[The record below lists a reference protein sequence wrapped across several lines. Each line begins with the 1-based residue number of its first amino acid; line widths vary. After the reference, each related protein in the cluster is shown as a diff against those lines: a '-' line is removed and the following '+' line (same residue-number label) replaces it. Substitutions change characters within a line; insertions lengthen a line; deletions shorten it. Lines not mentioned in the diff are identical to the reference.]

1 MASLGISVKKASF
14 INLDGGSGPFFVQ
27 YNPTQ
32 FQYKKGLSW
41 KDHEVQ
47 GKEAKSLEYQTS
59 KPASLSMEL
68 LFDTTNE
75 SGTVDVRSKY
85 VNGLL
90 VLTNPTI
97 AAQDGQSAEIKKDR
111 PPRVLFVWGSF
122 KMTGAIENV
131 DVTYLMFAE
140 NGEPVRAKVTV
151 TMKEWL
157 PELHAA
163 GSGGAGFGTE
173 KVKLVTVGPGETVS
187 AIAIRMGVSTS
198 QLCADNN
205 IDNPMDVPAG
215 TPLVVRS

>member
-1 MASLGISVKKASF
+1 
-14 INLDGGSGPFFVQ
+14 
-27 YNPTQ
+27 
-32 FQYKKGLSW
+32 
-41 KDHEVQ
+41 
-47 GKEAKSLEYQTS
+47 
-59 KPASLSMEL
+59 MEL
-68 LFDTTNE
+68 MFDTTNE

-97 AAQDGQSAEIKKDR
+97 DAQDGQSAEIKKKR
-111 PPRVLFVWGSF
+111 PPRVLFAWGSF
-122 KMTGAIENV
+122 KMTGAVENV
-131 DVTYLMFAE
+131 DVTYMMFAE

-157 PELHAA
+157 PENHSA
-163 GSGGAGFGTE
+163 GSGGSGMGTD

-187 AIAIRMGVSTS
+187 AVAIRMGVSTS
-198 QLCADNN
+198 QLCSDNN

>member
-1 MASLGISVKKASF
+1 MATLGFNIKKAAF
-14 INLDGGSGPFFVQ
+14 INIDGGSGPFWVQ

-47 GKEAKSLEYQTS
+47 GQEAKSLEYQTS
-59 KPASLSMEL
+59 KPAQLSMEL

-75 SGTVDVRSKY
+75 SGTADVRTKY

-90 VLTNPTI
+90 TLTNPI
-97 AAQDGQSAEIKKDR
+97 IDAQDGQSAEIQKKR
-111 PPRVLFVWGSF
+111 PPRVLFVWGTF

-131 DVTYLMFAE
+131 DVTYLMFSE
-140 NGEPVRAKVTV
+140 SGIPIRAKVTV
-151 TMKEWL
+151 TLKEWL

-163 GSGGAGFGTE
+163 GSGGRGMGND
-173 KVKLVTVGPGETVS
+173 KVKLVTMGPGETVT
-187 AIAIRMGVSTS
+187 AVALRMGVSTS

-205 IDNPMDVPAG
+205 IDDPLNVPAG
-215 TPLVVRS
+215 TSLVVRS